1 MGEHHHDKKKPGSDD
16 DLLKVKNDFGD
27 RRFDL
32 ADPKLPA
39 WVEER
44 AFGSG
49 DFPYDEP
56 YDDDAFDDELEAVQ
70 GELVKLQTWAIE
82 KGERIV
88 IVFEGRDAAGKGS
101 LIGAFRQY
109 MSPRRTRVV
118 ALPKPTDV
126 EKGQWYFQ
134 RYVGHMPTAG
144 EVVMFDR
151 SWYNRAGVERV
162 MDFCTPAETDLFLK
176 AAPRFE
182 DMLTDEGIRLVKFY
196 IDVGREMQ
204 LTRFHE
210 RRHDPLKV
218 WKISPIDH
226 AAIDKYEDYGRAR
239 DRMLET
245 THTDAAPWTIVL
257 GNDKRRL
264 KLSAIRHVLGL
275 FDYPGK
281 DRRAIGTIDEKI
293 LGRGPGF
300 LERRRG
306 RGS

>member
-1 MGEHHHDKKKPGSDD
+1 MGEHHHDKKKPGRDD
-16 DLLKVKNDFGD
+16 DLLKAENNWAE
-27 RRFDL
+27 RPFDL
-32 ADPKLPA
+32 DDPKLPK
-39 WVEER
+39 WVTDR

-49 DFPYDEP
+49 GFPYDEP
-56 YDDDAFDDELEAVQ
+56 YDEDRFDDELEALQ
-70 GELVKLQTWAIE
+70 IELVKLQAWAIDT
-82 KGERIV
+82 GERIV

-134 RYVGHMPTAG
+134 RYVIHMPTLG

-162 MDFCTPAETDLFLK
+162 MDFCTPEQTELFLK
-176 AAPRFE
+176 EAPRFE
-182 DMLTDEGIRLVKFY
+182 DMLTDEGVRLIKFF
-196 IDVGREMQ
+196 IEVGREMQ
-204 LTRFHE
+204 LSRFHD

-226 AAIDKYEDYGRAR
+226 AAIGKYDDYGRAR

-245 THTDAAPWTIVL
+245 THTDGAPWTIVL

-264 KLSAIRHVLGL
+264 KLNAIRHVLGL

-281 DRRAIGTIDEKI
+281 DRHAIGAIDEKI
-293 LGRGPGF
+293 LGRGPAF
-300 LERRRG
+300 LERRHG
-306 RGS
+306 D